1 MVFVNDPGYDTANE
15 AKPLFK
21 GKNMT
26 YFGRWT
32 YKVRTI
38 TTLLVPPQTQIVF
51 QFDEAVRQEASA
63 IFIVHTTGAAGY
75 PWYVII
81 MPTYSSQS
89 HNSYV

>member
-32 YKVRTI
+32 YKVRTCYI
-38 TTLLVPPQTQIVF
+38 DLVPTHSHTAF
-51 QFDEAVRQEASA
+51 QFDEAVRQEAAA
-63 IFIVHTTGAAGY
+63 IFIVHNTGAAGY
-75 PWYVII
+75 PWYDYKTV
-81 MPTYSSQS
+81 
-89 HNSYV
+89 